1 MCCMDKRGVYGFV
14 CMLANGHFES
24 LVFTF
29 YPFPRLSHTHISSPS
44 ISDVTGLRIS
54 TQDKCNP
61 NTCKSIVKKL
71 ATAKKKAKTSPSTL
85 TKLVLHG
92 PKIYGTLIAELVKND
107 VGRGL
112 TSLSFENVKQ
122 TQQTKLGGSV
132 VDLFR
137 SCTQLEELYIS
148 QQLATAAG
156 TLRST
161 GKSQRLPMLCSYS

>member
-1 MCCMDKRGVYGFV
+1 M
-14 CMLANGHFES
+14 
-24 LVFTF
+24 
-29 YPFPRLSHTHISSPS
+29 
-44 ISDVTGLRIS
+44 
-54 TQDKCNP
+54 QDKCNP
-61 NTCKSIVKKL
+61 NTCKSIIKKL
-71 ATAKKKAKTSPSTL
+71 ATAKKKAKTSSSTL

-92 PKIYGTLIAELVKND
+92 PKIYGTLIAEVVKND

-156 TLRST
+156 TLHST
-161 GKSQRLPMLCSYS
+161 GKS